1 MFRLVRKRPRTGP
14 SREAVGV
21 EGEGGR
27 WACRGDEDEA
37 CRSPIR
43 MGGVVQVAGQ
53 GRAAFMEGRGKR
65 AEELVAKGME
75 RGQPRGS
82 GRDGR
87 TAFGREWWG
96 WTAQLGWRVLGKLWK
111 REEMVRAG
119 CTRLS
124 GCPMQWGCWKRGRP
138 GRGTQLSWWM
148 G

>member
-1 MFRLVRKRPRTGP
+1 MFRLVQRRPRTGP

-37 CRSPIR
+37 CRFPIR
-43 MGGVVQVAGQ
+43 MGGAVKVAGQ
-53 GRAAFMEGRGKR
+53 GRAAFLEGRGTR
-65 AEELVAKGME
+65 AGQPAADWME
-75 RGQPRGS
+75 RSRRRGS

-111 REEMVRAG
+111 R
-119 CTRLS
+119 
-124 GCPMQWGCWKRGRP
+124 
-138 GRGTQLSWWM
+138 
-148 G
+148 